1 MRIFILLSMVFVCT
15 FFMGCS
21 ESPPPERPTPAQS
34 DRAEPDP
41 GEEPETMEDM
51 R

>member
-1 MRIFILLSMVFVCT
+1 MRIFILTTMVFVGT
-15 FFMGCS
+15 FFVGCS
-21 ESPPPERPTPAQS
+21 KSSAPERPLPASS
-34 DRAEPDP
+34 DRAEPAP